1 MTKSH
6 IRSICVAGV
15 ILAMTLAAIF
25 LFYPRSITLTVQ
37 NTENGDILLQEP
49 LQEGDSFSISFIHS
63 VNQSPV
69 WEIFQVQDGQ
79 LYLIALEFYAFGAGI
94 PTELTSGQT
103 LSTLD
108 SGRMRIEGI
117 NNALTPRYLVP
128 RATEMSLL
136 LNEQEISFDTIA
148 PPGTILEFSL
158 QRRLFS

>member
-1 MTKSH
+1 M
-6 IRSICVAGV
+6 A
-15 ILAMTLAAIF
+15 LAAIF
-25 LFYPRSITLTVQ
+25 LFSPRNITLTVQ
-37 NTENGDILLQEP
+37 NTETGDILLQETV
-49 LQEGDSFSISFIHS
+49 QEGDRFSILFIHS

-79 LYLIALEFYAFGAGI
+79 LHLIALEFYAFGAGI
-94 PTELTSGQT
+94 PTEPTAGQT

-108 SGRMRIEGI
+108 SGRMRIDGI
-117 NNALTPRYLVP
+117 NHALTPQYLVP

-136 LNEQEISFDTIA
+136 INEQEISFDTIA

>member
-1 MTKSH
+1 
-6 IRSICVAGV
+6 
-15 ILAMTLAAIF
+15 MTLAAIF

-37 NTENGDILLQEP
+37 NTENGDILLQEA

-69 WEIFQVQDGQ
+69 WEIFQVQDNQ
-79 LYLIALEFYAFGAGI
+79 IYLIALEFYAFGAGI
-94 PTELTSGQT
+94 PTEAETGQS

-108 SGRMRIEGI
+108 SGRMRLEGI
-117 NNALTPRYLVP
+117 NKALTPRYFVP

-136 LNEQEISFDTIA
+136 LHEQDIPFHVIA

-158 QRRLFS
+158 QRRLFHESFR